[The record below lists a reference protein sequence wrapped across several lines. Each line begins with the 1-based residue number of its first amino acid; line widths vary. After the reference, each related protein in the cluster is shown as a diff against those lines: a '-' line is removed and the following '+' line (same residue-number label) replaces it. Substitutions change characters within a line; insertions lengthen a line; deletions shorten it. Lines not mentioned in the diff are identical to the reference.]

1 MMKTKRNLISVA
13 LLSALLLV
21 GVLLALPGIAQAPS
35 SCHQGCA
42 TSAEAAA
49 KQCLTLPASEQ
60 VACLEGVQ
68 DGLKVCLANCPKR

>member
-21 GVLLALPGIAQAPS
+21 GVLLALPGIAQAPP
-35 SCHQGCA
+35 SCHQCA
-42 TSAEAAA
+42 ANAKTAAQA
-49 KQCLTLPASEQ
+49 CLTLSGSAQ

-68 DGLKVCLANCPKR
+68 DGLKVCLATCH